1 MLSRSTSAVS
11 RRPLCKLL
19 DMFSLFNRL
28 NKIVCLVIIL
38 TFIVNSVA
46 TDVFLS
52 LGIVQLIRIM
62 QPDRNLHIYV
72 SSMLT
77 KNFTVWMKHVPRHQT
92 EPQPLQVARW
102 QFLET

>member
-28 NKIVCLVIIL
+28 KKIVCLVIIL

-46 TDVFLS
+46 TRRLS
-52 LGIVQLIRIM
+52 
-62 QPDRNLHIYV
+62 QP
-72 SSMLT
+72 
-77 KNFTVWMKHVPRHQT
+77 
-92 EPQPLQVARW
+92 
-102 QFLET
+102 